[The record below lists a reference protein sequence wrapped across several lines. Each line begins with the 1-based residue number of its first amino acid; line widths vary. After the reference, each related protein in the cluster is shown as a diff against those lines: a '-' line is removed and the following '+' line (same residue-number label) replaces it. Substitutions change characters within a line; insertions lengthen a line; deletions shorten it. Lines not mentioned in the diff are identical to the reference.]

1 MEYNEELVLENTENV
16 EQATEE
22 LVDGSNL
29 DVQGEKGIP
38 DDPGIIEET
47 PEEKKYSESELNK
60 RVNELLAEKLGK
72 KTAIIERKLRR
83 EYDSKYGDLENVLK
97 AGTGIN
103 DVKELT
109 DTFTDFYTSKGK
121 VIPTRNNYSENDLR
135 KLAGSDAD
143 EIIESGFDEV
153 ISETDRLA
161 RKGLENMDPREK
173 FMFHKLATYRE
184 KKERENEL
192 ASIGVGK
199 DVLDNAEFT
208 TFASQFN
215 SNVPIKDVYN
225 MWTKT
230 QPTKKVEQMGSMKNA
245 NVKDTGVKEYYTFEE
260 ASRFTRADYDKNPE
274 LFKAV
279 ERSMTKWK

>member
-1 MEYNEELVLENTENV
+1 MEYNEELVLDNTENV

-121 VIPTRNNYSENDLR
+121 QIPTRNNYSESDLR
-135 KLAGSDAD
+135 ILASAEAED
-143 EIIESGFDEV
+143 IISSGFDEV
-153 ISETDRLA
+153 VEEVDRLA
-161 RKGLENMDPREK
+161 EKGLENMNPREK
-173 FMFHKLATYRE
+173 IMFQKLATYRQN
-184 KKERENEL
+184 KERENEL
-192 ASIGVGK
+192 ASIGVNR
-199 DVLDNAEFT
+199 DVLNNTEFT
-208 TFASQFN
+208 SFASQFN
-215 SNVPIKDVYN
+215 SNVPIKDVYT

-230 QPTKKVEQMGSMKNA
+230 QPTKKVEQMGSMKNTVP
-245 NVKDTGVKEYYTFEE
+245 NKVKDYYTEDE
-260 ASRFTRADYDKNPE
+260 ISKLTLDDLNDPDVWN
-274 LFKAV
+274 AV
-279 ERSMTKWK
+279 RNSMTQK

>member
-16 EQATEE
+16 EQTTEE
-22 LVDGSNL
+22 MTTEEDVNTVDEAT
-29 DVQGEKGIP
+29 V
-38 DDPGIIEET
+38 EEESV
-47 PEEKKYSESELNK
+47 EEKLYSESELNK

-121 VIPTRNNYSENDLR
+121 QIPTRNNYSESDLR
-135 KLAGSDAD
+135 ILASAEAED
-143 EIIESGFDEV
+143 IISSGFEEV
-153 ISETDRLA
+153 VEEVDRLA
-161 RKGLENMDPREK
+161 EKGLENMNPREK
-173 FMFHKLATYRE
+173 IMFQKLATYRQN
-184 KKERENEL
+184 KERENEL
-192 ASIGVGK
+192 ASIGVTT
-199 DVLDNAEFT
+199 DVLNNTEFT

-215 SNVPIKDVYN
+215 SNVPIKDVYT

-230 QPTKKVEQMGSMKNA
+230 QPTKKVEQMGSMKNTVP
-245 NVKDTGVKEYYTFEE
+245 NKVKDYYTEDE
-260 ASRFTRADYDKNPE
+260 ISRLTLDDLNNPDVWN
-274 LFKAV
+274 AV
-279 ERSMTKWK
+279 RKSMTQK

>member
-29 DVQGEKGIP
+29 DFSNVRGEKGIP

-121 VIPTRNNYSENDLR
+121 QIPTRNNYSESDLR
-135 KLAGSDAD
+135 ILASAEAD
-143 EIIESGFDEV
+143 DIISSGFEEV
-153 ISETDRLA
+153 VEEVDRLA
-161 RKGLENMDPREK
+161 EKGLENMNPREK
-173 FMFHKLATYRE
+173 IMFQKLATYRQN
-184 KKERENEL
+184 KERENEL
-192 ASIGVGK
+192 ASIGVTT
-199 DVLDNAEFT
+199 DVLSNTEFT

-215 SNVPIKDVYN
+215 TNVPIKDVYT

-230 QPTKKVEQMGSMKNA
+230 QPTKKVEQMGSMKNTVP
-245 NVKDTGVKEYYTFEE
+245 NKVKDYYTEDE
-260 ASRFTRADYDKNPE
+260 ISKLTLDDLNNPDVWN
-274 LFKAV
+274 AV
-279 ERSMTKWK
+279 RKSMTNQN

>member
-22 LVDGSNL
+22 LVDGAK
-29 DVQGEKGIP
+29 VGE
-38 DDPGIIEET
+38 ETVNATENEVTTNET
-47 PEEKKYSESELNK
+47 PEEKLYSESELNE

-121 VIPTRNNYSENDLR
+121 QIPTRNNYSENDL
-135 KLAGSDAD
+135 KILAGAEAD
-143 EIIESGFDEV
+143 DIISSGFEEV
-153 ISETDRLA
+153 VEEVDRLA
-161 RKGLENMDPREK
+161 EKGLENMNPREK
-173 FMFHKLATYRE
+173 IMFQKLATYRQN
-184 KKERENEL
+184 KERENEL
-192 ASIGVGK
+192 ASIGVTT
-199 DVLDNAEFT
+199 DVLNNTEFT
-208 TFASQFN
+208 NFASQFN

-230 QPTKKVEQMGSMKNA
+230 QPTKKVEQMGSMKNTTP
-245 NVKDTGVKEYYTFEE
+245 NKVKDYYTE
-260 ASRFTRADYDKNPE
+260 AEISKLTLDDLNDPDVWN
-274 LFKAV
+274 AV
-279 ERSMTKWK
+279 RNSMTQK